1 MMSMLL
7 LFMLFADQNS
17 ENLIMVIMEMG
28 MTMKILILML
38 KTTQRGWSE
47 GRRST

>member
-1 MMSMLL
+1 MSMLL
-7 LFMLFADQNS
+7 LFMLFADYNS

-28 MTMKILILML
+28 MTMSILIPIL

-47 GRRST
+47 GRGPT